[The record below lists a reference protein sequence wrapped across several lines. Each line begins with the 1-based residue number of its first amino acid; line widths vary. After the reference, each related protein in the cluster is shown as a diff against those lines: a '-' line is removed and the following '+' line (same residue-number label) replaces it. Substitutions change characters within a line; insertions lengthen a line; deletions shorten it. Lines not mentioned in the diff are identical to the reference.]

1 MKRQMKI
8 MVIAFMALVA
18 TNCTR
23 VPAGYMGLKVYLLG
37 SNKGEV
43 EVLGVGRHYA
53 GWNEDIYTFPVSSQ
67 TKMWTREDTRD
78 SDGNEEFSLQT
89 RDGMTATADVGVQ
102 YRITNESTKLVPL
115 FTKYRSTI
123 HGGEFNT
130 AVQTLLRAR
139 IRDAFNATCSKV
151 NSEDLY
157 GEKRVTII
165 EDAMKIV
172 KGELENDGIFIEK
185 LYWVNAIR
193 LPQQIV
199 EALNSKVQAT
209 QEAQKVENEIAK
221 AKAQA
226 EIRLVE
232 ARAKAQEN
240 SLKQGAMTQAVLMEK
255 WIEKWDGKLPDVVS
269 DRALIPMP
277 RP

>member
-53 GWNEDIYTFPVSSQ
+53 GWNEGHLHVPRFFTD
-67 TKMWTREDTRD
+67 KMWTREDTRD

-199 EALNSKVQAT
+199 EAELQRCRRPRK
-209 QEAQKVENEIAK
+209 
-221 AKAQA
+221 
-226 EIRLVE
+226 
-232 ARAKAQEN
+232 
-240 SLKQGAMTQAVLMEK
+240 LKK
-255 WIEKWDGKLPDVVS
+255 WRTKLQ
-269 DRALIPMP
+269 
-277 RP
+277 RPKHRRRSV